1 MIASRSI
8 WPFPTATSLSVCV
21 PGVSVR
27 ANTTRRTIVLLVFSL
42 TVPASTP
49 STYTLNEPRLELV
62 GDTTPTARP
71 ENVYVALA
79 FAAVV

>member
-1 MIASRSI
+1 MR
-8 WPFPTATSLSVCV
+8 PLPTATSFNVCV

-42 TVPASTP
+42 TVLTSTP
-49 STYTLNEPRLELV
+49 STYTLNEPRLALV
-62 GDTTPTARP
+62 GETTPTARP

-79 FAAVV
+79 LAALV